1 MKIKYLLTFCLIMVF
16 LMSITGVSAMD
27 DINKTEDLGISQD
40 SNLNEYPEIFNA
52 TNSELNVKENSNLNE
67 NIESNSNILSMS
79 NDDILTENNIIP
91 TNFTFAAIQT
101 AVDNANNGD
110 TITLKEGTYLNNGNG
125 QISISKNI
133 SFVGVKGKSIL
144 DAQKTS
150 RIFYITAQSI
160 NITDI
165 IFMNGLATDYGGAIY
180 FKSPISNSN
189 INGTY
194 INNTAKQYSGGA
206 NYFNNAVSS
215 SNITG
220 TYINNTANGHGGA
233 NNFHGE
239 VSNSNI
245 GGTYNN
251 NTANQNGGANN
262 FYSAV
267 YSSNIT
273 GTYNNNTANINGGA
287 NYFYEEVSNSNIT
300 GTYNNNTANS
310 IIYFDNNPGVE
321 LNSSISNS
329 IFLNNNANHAIYVRT
344 GNVTASNNW
353 FGNNASNYNEKPKTY
368 NVEMPNWLFLNATAN
383 PNTLSIN
390 ETSDILFKLYSTD
403 GSNVS
408 DFDNTQIP
416 VINLTLTSTHGNI
429 NPNNTALDEN
439 VEYTATTHGTGSIT
453 AKVENAEHTIYLKNI
468 GKNAELSVTTQNI
481 TYTENET
488 IILSYNNTATGKV
501 NITLKS
507 KNYNKTIQKDIN
519 DTILITDLPADEYN
533 VTVEYNGDEIFYN
546 ATANTSFIV
555 KKLTTEITTNTTM
568 DLFVDAESKIN
579 YTIKP
584 ADAVGNIVFS
594 SNNTNIIMVDSTG
607 NLKAKSKGSATITV
621 HFSGSEN
628 YTPSNATITVT
639 VNLNNA
645 SVTAENMTLNVGEND
660 TIKYTTNPEGLNVTF
675 MSDNSG
681 IVSVNQQGIVTALK
695 NGTATITVSVG
706 DSEKYAINKT
716 VITVTV
722 TLNDANVTAKDIE
735 LKAGENGTIEYTT
748 TPEGL
753 NVSFTPDDTSV
764 ISVND
769 NGTIT
774 AIKAGTAQITITVG
788 DNKKYTI
795 NTTTITVTV
804 TLNDANVTAKNI
816 ELTVGENGTIEYT
829 TNPTDLNVSF
839 VPDDSGI
846 VKVSDNGTVTALK
859 TGTANI
865 TITVGDNKKYT
876 INTTTITVTVTLNDA
891 SITAKDIELTIGEN
905 STIEYTTTPEGL
917 NVSFTPDDSGIVKVS
932 DNGTVTALK
941 TGIANITI
949 TVGDNKKYTINT
961 TTITVTVTLN
971 DASITAKD
979 IELTIGEN
987 GTIEYT
993 TNPTDLNVS
1002 FVPDDSG
1009 IVKVSD
1015 NGTVTALKAGTAQV
1029 TITVGDGKKYAINS
1043 TVVIVTVNK
1052 IPTEILIQNKT
1063 LDMKIDDIADPVVS
1077 LMPSNAGN
1085 LSFKVSDTNVILV
1098 NGHGSVMAV
1107 GEGNATVTISFE
1119 GNDKYLPSNATI
1131 TVTVSLKDASVVAD
1145 RDSLDLLVGEEG
1157 KFYTE
1162 TTPED
1167 LDIEVSSSNESVAT
1181 VKLVNRVPT
1190 VTAVGEGTA
1199 VITVTINEDKY
1210 VKNST
1215 TVTVTVVKRPT
1226 EILIQNTT
1234 LDMKVDD
1241 IADPVVS
1248 LMPSNAGNLS
1258 FKVSDT
1264 NIILVNG
1271 HGSVMAIGEGTAT
1284 VTVSFDGNDK
1294 YLPSNA
1300 TITVTV
1306 SKVAFEP
1313 EIDMANSTLTVA
1325 VPENATGNVTLT
1337 IGNETF
1343 AAPIKDGVASFDL
1356 SDVPSGNYNAT
1367 VTYPCDDK
1375 YAGFDVVYPVSI
1387 EGDFIITAEDLTKYY
1402 HGPERF
1408 AVNLTDNKGNPIANA
1423 NISISINS
1431 KNYTRTTNDKGQ
1443 AFMTINLNA
1452 GEYPVVVTYNG
1463 TSVDATVTVLPTVN
1477 GTDIIKVF
1485 RNGTQYYATFRDSE
1499 GNYLK
1504 DGETV
1509 RFNIHGVMYDRKV
1522 SGDKG
1527 LARLN
1532 INLEAS
1538 EYIITAMNS
1547 ITGDKTANNIT
1558 VLSRLIENA
1567 DLVKYFRNASQYTV
1581 KVIGDDG
1588 KAVGTGENVT
1598 FNINGVFY
1606 THQTN
1611 TNSIA
1616 KLNINLQPSDY
1627 IITAEY
1633 KGCLVSNNIKV
1644 LPTLNATDITM
1655 KYRDG
1660 TQFKATLVDGQGK
1673 PYVGQNV
1680 TFNINGVF
1688 YNRPTDSTGTAKL
1701 NINLMPG
1708 EYIITSSHN
1717 GSSIANKI
1725 TITG

>member
-1 MKIKYLLTFCLIMVF
+1 M
-16 LMSITGVSAMD
+16 
-27 DINKTEDLGISQD
+27 
-40 SNLNEYPEIFNA
+40 
-52 TNSELNVKENSNLNE
+52 
-67 NIESNSNILSMS
+67 
-79 NDDILTENNIIP
+79 
-91 TNFTFAAIQT
+91 
-101 AVDNANNGD
+101 
-110 TITLKEGTYLNNGNG
+110 
-125 QISISKNI
+125 
-133 SFVGVKGKSIL
+133 
-144 DAQKTS
+144 
-150 RIFYITAQSI
+150 
-160 NITDI
+160 
-165 IFMNGLATDYGGAIY
+165 
-180 FKSPISNSN
+180 
-189 INGTY
+189 
-194 INNTAKQYSGGA
+194 
-206 NYFNNAVSS
+206 
-215 SNITG
+215 
-220 TYINNTANGHGGA
+220 
-233 NNFHGE
+233 
-239 VSNSNI
+239 
-245 GGTYNN
+245 
-251 NTANQNGGANN
+251 
-262 FYSAV
+262 
-267 YSSNIT
+267 
-273 GTYNNNTANINGGA
+273 
-287 NYFYEEVSNSNIT
+287 
-300 GTYNNNTANS
+300 
-310 IIYFDNNPGVE
+310 
-321 LNSSISNS
+321 NSSISNS

-846 VKVSDNGTVTALK
+846 VKV
-859 TGTANI
+859 
-865 TITVGDNKKYT
+865 KKYT

-961 TTITVTVTLN
+961 TTITVTVT
-971 DASITAKD
+971 
-979 IELTIGEN
+979 
-987 GTIEYT
+987 EYT

-1063 LDMKIDDIADPVVS
+1063 LDMVIDDV
-1077 LMPSNAGN
+1077 
-1085 LSFKVSDTNVILV
+1085 
-1098 NGHGSVMAV
+1098 
-1107 GEGNATVTISFE
+1107 
-1119 GNDKYLPSNATI
+1119 
-1131 TVTVSLKDASVVAD
+1131 
-1145 RDSLDLLVGEEG
+1145 
-1157 KFYTE
+1157 
-1162 TTPED
+1162 
-1167 LDIEVSSSNESVAT
+1167 
-1181 VKLVNRVPT
+1181 
-1190 VTAVGEGTA
+1190 
-1199 VITVTINEDKY
+1199 
-1210 VKNST
+1210 
-1215 TVTVTVVKRPT
+1215 
-1226 EILIQNTT
+1226 
-1234 LDMKVDD
+1234 
-1241 IADPVVS
+1241 ADPVVS

>member
-1 MKIKYLLTFCLIMVF
+1 
-16 LMSITGVSAMD
+16 MSITGVSAMD

-220 TYINNTANGHGGA
+220 TYINNTANGNGGA

-251 NTANQNGGANN
+251 NTANKNGGANYFNNEISNSNINGTYINNNAKLDGGANHFNSAVSKSNITGTYNNNTANKEGGANHFNTVSSSNIAGTYNNNTANKEGGANN

-839 VPDDSGI
+839 VPD
-846 VKVSDNGTVTALK
+846 
-859 TGTANI
+859 
-865 TITVGDNKKYT
+865 
-876 INTTTITVTVTLNDA
+876 
-891 SITAKDIELTIGEN
+891 
-905 STIEYTTTPEGL
+905 
-917 NVSFTPDDSGIVKVS
+917 
-932 DNGTVTALK
+932 
-941 TGIANITI
+941 
-949 TVGDNKKYTINT
+949 
-961 TTITVTVTLN
+961 
-971 DASITAKD
+971 
-979 IELTIGEN
+979 
-987 GTIEYT
+987 EYT

-1063 LDMKIDDIADPVVS
+1063 LDMVIDDV
-1077 LMPSNAGN
+1077 
-1085 LSFKVSDTNVILV
+1085 
-1098 NGHGSVMAV
+1098 
-1107 GEGNATVTISFE
+1107 
-1119 GNDKYLPSNATI
+1119 
-1131 TVTVSLKDASVVAD
+1131 
-1145 RDSLDLLVGEEG
+1145 
-1157 KFYTE
+1157 
-1162 TTPED
+1162 
-1167 LDIEVSSSNESVAT
+1167 
-1181 VKLVNRVPT
+1181 
-1190 VTAVGEGTA
+1190 
-1199 VITVTINEDKY
+1199 
-1210 VKNST
+1210 
-1215 TVTVTVVKRPT
+1215 
-1226 EILIQNTT
+1226 
-1234 LDMKVDD
+1234 
-1241 IADPVVS
+1241 ADPVVS